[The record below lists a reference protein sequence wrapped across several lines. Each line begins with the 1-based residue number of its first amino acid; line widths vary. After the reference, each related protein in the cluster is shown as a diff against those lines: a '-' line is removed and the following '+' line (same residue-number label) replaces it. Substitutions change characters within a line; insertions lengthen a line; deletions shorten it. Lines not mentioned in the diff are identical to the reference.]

1 MLAIRNFLD
10 IFGVLL
16 QLPCVAVETEEQ
28 EDSNVLSEE
37 GNCVSRGAYTLPI
50 LLYIRYVCTT

>member
-1 MLAIRNFLD
+1 MLTIRNFLD

-16 QLPCVAVETEEQ
+16 RLPCVTMETEEQ

-37 GNCVSRGAYTLPI
+37 GN
-50 LLYIRYVCTT
+50 